1 MFGSVTPDKGEM
13 RVREFECYRA
23 VYCGL
28 CMELKKSYG
37 FASRLL
43 LNYDLVTVA
52 LLADGLSGQP
62 GSPRACRCMANPRRR
77 CMQFGT
83 GGLRLAAGSLVI
95 LCWYKLADDLADEP
109 FLKRLAAR
117 AARLALGR
125 AHKKAA
131 AAWPALERAL
141 AEQTVRQQELE
152 KAGSQS
158 PDEAAQ
164 PTGEMTAAIFA
175 ACAAAPG
182 QERALRRMGLFLG
195 KVLYWLDAADDYEKD
210 KAKGRYNVF
219 LRQGLS
225 KEQAVEQAKLCCR
238 LAAGEIARCYNLL
251 ELKLNRPI
259 LDNILFLGLPA
270 GIDRAGQGPGRKKHA
285 ALA

>member
-1 MFGSVTPDKGEM
+1 MFGYVTPDKGEM
-13 RVREFECYRA
+13 KVREFECYRA

-62 GSPRACRCMANPRRR
+62 GSPRACRCMADPRRR
-77 CMQFGT
+77 CMQFDT
-83 GGLRLAAGSLVI
+83 GGLRLAAGSLV
-95 LCWYKLADDLADEP
+95 LLSWYKLADDLADEP
-109 FLKRLAAR
+109 FSKRLAAR
-117 AARLALGR
+117 AARLALAGAR
-125 AHKKAA
+125 KKAA
-131 AAWPALERAL
+131 AAWPGLDSVL
-141 AEQTVRQQELE
+141 AGQTARQQALE

-164 PTGEMTAAIFA
+164 PTGEMTAEILAL
-175 ACAAAPG
+175 CAAGPQQA
-182 QERALRRMGLFLG
+182 RVLRRMGLFLG
-195 KVLYWLDAADDYEKD
+195 KILYWLDAAEDYEKD

-225 KEQAVEQAKLCCR
+225 KEQAVEQAKTSCR
-238 LAAGEIARCYNLL
+238 MAAAELARCYNLL

-270 GIDRAGQGPGRKKHA
+270 GIDRAGQGPKRQKHTA
-285 ALA
+285 PA